1 MYTAKKSMML
11 LWKPM
16 SSPYA
21 QANKDVLVEE
31 YRSLGPTVSSITAM
45 LANMDEQKEYMPAVL
60 GVSATSSDW
69 NARIAHYWN
78 SISIDIPSSGR
89 TLDIGFDY
97 DVNSV
102 AKADYVTSFN
112 KSGRGRN
119 IETDED
125 ANKYFETEYNTINK
139 SFEDGIAGARKI
151 GNLRDQDKVVAGL
164 YKKKYDAIIKL
175 EGHKYKFGNPIDLD
189 DYMLYRLCLLH
200 AHVANDYSLADK
212 SNNIRFYLH
221 SEEEIKAQKEQQVR
235 IEKERMEAFLD
246 VVKSQDKVENVL
258 YALGYGS
265 FISGTDVS
273 DRNIKLNEI
282 SLENPSKFVRTVS
295 NTNLATIGQIE
306 KYITFG
312 ILNRLPNS
320 QIIVDTNNPDLI
332 IGNTVQEAIT
342 FFKTEINKGAIS
354 EYKARYEGLP
364 KK

>member
-1 MYTAKKSMML
+1 ML

-31 YRSLGPTVSSITAM
+31 YRAIGPTVSAITSM

-60 GVSATSSDW
+60 GVSASSSDW

-78 SISIDIPSSGR
+78 SISIDIPSSGKI
-89 TLDIGFDY
+89 LEIGFDY
-97 DVNSV
+97 DVDSV
-102 AKADYVTSFN
+102 SKRDYVISFN
-112 KSGRGRN
+112 RSGKGKK

-125 ANKYFETEYNTINK
+125 AHAYFQTELNTINK
-139 SFEDGIAGARKI
+139 SFEDGLAGARKI
-151 GNLRDQDKVVAGL
+151 GNLRDQDKVVAAL

-175 EGHKYKFGNPIDLD
+175 EGHKYKFGTPINLD

-221 SEEEIKAQKEQQVR
+221 SEEEIKAQKEQQIR

-258 YALGYGS
+258 YAMGYGS
-265 FISGTDVS
+265 FMNGTDVS

-282 SLENPSKFVRTVS
+282 SLENPTKFVRTVS
-295 NTNLATIGQIE
+295 NPALNTIGQIE

-320 QIIVDTNNPDLI
+320 QIIVDANNPDLI
-332 IGNTVQEAIT
+332 IGNTIQEAIT
-342 FFKTEINKGAIS
+342 FFKLETNKGIVS
-354 EYKARYEGLP
+354 EYKVRYEGLP